1 MTRNLHLVPDSTYIN
16 WFWERAAT
24 YQDTEQHYIRIK
36 MPGSGASTLLQSDGV
51 QAVSLYS
58 KTYRIVQKQVS
69 GGYYDQVIIH
79 YLSPESARFVNGC
92 NTLHTKVV
100 WIFWGGDF
108 YFLPRFWATTY
119 GPFSLRFKQQQTQRS
134 PQKQHWLRR
143 LLGLPHYGDVERCLQ
158 KKVNSCASFLNTDF
172 EAFQSIF
179 SHKKYSYQY
188 FNYRSLNDIF
198 TRNIPDIKTNRRDI
212 LLGNSAD
219 PANNHY
225 EILPFLAKQASTIGQ
240 VICPLS
246 YGDPKY
252 AQHIAECGRAFLNA
266 QFLPLAEYMPREQ
279 YNQILDRVGY
289 GVFNH
294 RVQQAVGNII
304 PLLYQGT
311 KVFLG
316 KDNTLY
322 KWLIDKGIHIYT
334 IEHDLNQSDAL
345 TAPLTIKQIE
355 HNRTILAESFSEEQI
370 EEGYRGL
377 LFNR

>member
-1 MTRNLHLVPDSTYIN
+1 MTHILHLVPDSTYIN
-16 WFWERAAT
+16 WFRERAAT
-24 YQDTEQHYIRIK
+24 YQDTAQQYVRVK
-36 MPGSGASTLLQSDGV
+36 MPGSGPSTLLQTDGV
-51 QAVSLYS
+51 QILPLYS
-58 KTYRIVQKQVS
+58 KAYRAVQKQVS
-69 GGYYDQVIIH
+69 EGYYDQVIIH

-92 NTLHTKVV
+92 NTQNTKVV

-119 GPFSLRFKQQQTQRS
+119 GPFSLHFKQQQSRRS

-143 LLGLPHYGDVERCLQ
+143 LLGLPHYGDVAYCLQ
-158 KKVNSCASFLNTDF
+158 EKVNSCASFLNTDF
-172 EAFQSIF
+172 EAFQSVF
-179 SHKKYSYQY
+179 SHKKYDYQY

-198 TRNIPDIKTNRRDI
+198 TRNIPEIKINRRDI

-225 EILPFLAKQASTIGQ
+225 EILPLLAQQASAIGH

-246 YGDPKY
+246 YGDPQY
-252 AQHIAECGRAFLNA
+252 AQCIAEHGKTLLST
-266 QFLPLAEYMPREQ
+266 QFLPLNDYMPREQ

-304 PLLYQGT
+304 PLLYQGA

-316 KDNTLY
+316 KDNTFY
-322 KWLIDKGIHIYT
+322 KWLINKEIHIYT
-334 IEHDLNQSDAL
+334 IEHDLNHPEAL
-345 TAPLTIKQIE
+345 TMPLTMEQME
-355 HNRTILAESFSEEQI
+355 HNRAVLADCFSETQI
-370 EEGYRGL
+370 EQGYFSL